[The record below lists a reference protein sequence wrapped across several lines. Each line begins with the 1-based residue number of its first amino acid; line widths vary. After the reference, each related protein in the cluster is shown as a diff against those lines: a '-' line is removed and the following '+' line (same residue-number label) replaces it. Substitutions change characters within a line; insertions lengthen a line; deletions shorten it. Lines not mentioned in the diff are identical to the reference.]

1 MHYKYK
7 YFRAKTIVPI
17 IEIMLTISMSTAV
30 VERGFSH
37 MNNIIRPERTR
48 LGKDS
53 MNDLL
58 EIQINGPELEDFCED
73 AALEHWN
80 EKGKGYRHIN
90 GHSRHSN

>member
-1 MHYKYK
+1 
-7 YFRAKTIVPI
+7 
-17 IEIMLTISMSTAV
+17 
-30 VERGFSH
+30 
-37 MNNIIRPERTR
+37 MNNIIGPERTR

-73 AALEHWN
+73 AALQQLN